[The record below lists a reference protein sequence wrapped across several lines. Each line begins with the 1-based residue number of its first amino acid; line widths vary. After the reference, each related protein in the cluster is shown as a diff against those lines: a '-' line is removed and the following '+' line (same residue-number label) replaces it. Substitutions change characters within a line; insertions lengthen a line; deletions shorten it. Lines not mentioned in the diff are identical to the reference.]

1 MIYHEHLTNS
11 RGFGESAPTAL
22 AVNKNR
28 RSSASK
34 WEVTMGWLVPAAMVA
49 MVVIAAVTLTR
60 L

>member
-1 MIYHEHLTNS
+1 LTNS
-11 RGFGESAPTAL
+11 RRSGESLHTAL

-28 RSSASK
+28 RPSASK